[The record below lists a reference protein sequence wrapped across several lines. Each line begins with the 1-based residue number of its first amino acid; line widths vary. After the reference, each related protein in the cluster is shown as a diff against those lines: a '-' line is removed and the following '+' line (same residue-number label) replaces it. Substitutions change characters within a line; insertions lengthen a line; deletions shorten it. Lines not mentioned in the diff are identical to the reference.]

1 MTKDPKDH
9 HEISVFA
16 KRLSNNSVVMAQRTN
31 SYDDQR
37 HTGFLIGNIKD
48 KSLIIGGFDPVQF
61 SVGEKII
68 LRMAQDNHLVGFE
81 TEVEEKLSDPPIYLI
96 KFPQTIESLDLR
108 KSYRVQAFFPGNIY
122 ISGPTI
128 GPEETQIL
136 KTRILDVSKGGCSCS
151 TKTKLQAESDVKI
164 SFTLPGEQR
173 IQSIKGVVIDSIAAG
188 NVYDGRIR
196 FIQEDRD
203 LPIIEEISRWVNE
216 SISFVSDV
224 GILHGR
230 QE

>member
-1 MTKDPKDH
+1 
-9 HEISVFA
+9 
-16 KRLSNNSVVMAQRTN
+16 MAQRTDP
-31 SYDDQR
+31 YDDQR
-37 HTGFLIGNIKD
+37 HTGILIGNIKD

-81 TEVEEKLSDPPIYLI
+81 TEVEEKFSNPLIYLV

-122 ISGPTI
+122 ISETAI
-128 GPEETQIL
+128 GHEETQIL
-136 KTRILDVSKGGCSCS
+136 KTRILDISKGGCSCS
-151 TKTKLQAESDVKI
+151 TKTKLQADSDVKI

-173 IQSIKGVVIDSIAAG
+173 IQSIKGVVIDSIAEG
-188 NVYDGRIR
+188 NVYDARIK

-216 SISFVSDV
+216 SISFASDV
-224 GILHGR
+224 GILYERR
-230 QE
+230 Q